1 VHSPQAIRQAILETL
16 PVDVAESGRSTDPE
30 SIYIPPGHIKALH
43 LDCSLIIGARGVGKS
58 FWTGVLANRQ
68 SRILLG
74 ESVIRDLQNIEAG
87 IGFANTTNIKAYP
100 DPEIFVQLLSNF
112 EPYDIWRGV
121 IGRWLGGILGNSEIP
136 VSGWD
141 STVQWIKENPEKLAT
156 LLEHSGDHLANEGK
170 KGLIVF
176 DALDRTSH
184 DWATMD
190 TTLRGLLRAILW
202 LKRHPGLYAKVFL
215 REDQFAR
222 TVADFPDASK
232 LLNTK
237 QELNWA
243 AHDLHG
249 MLWQRLCNAKG
260 HHGDCLRSTYSE
272 VVGSPPIQN
281 SEIWQLANEI
291 KRDTEKQKALFEKLS
306 GPWMGRDHRRGAPY
320 SWVVG
325 HLADGN
331 GRVSPRSFIAGIRAA
346 AQHSEERY
354 ANHDFALHYEG
365 IKTGI
370 QAASKI
376 RVENEIG
383 EEYDWVPKI
392 MKPLAGLSVPCDF
405 AIIKERWEIYF
416 RNNSIQSDT
425 LPPQA
430 SDWEGKFEELKRL
443 GIFETMRDGRAN
455 LPDLYRVGFGIG
467 RRGGVKPIIK

>member
-1 VHSPQAIRQAILETL
+1 VYSPQDIRQAILETL
-16 PVDVAESGRSTDPE
+16 PVDVAESGRPPAPE
-30 SIYIPPGHIKALH
+30 DIYIPPGHIKALH

-58 FWTGVLANRQ
+58 FWTLVLASQQ
-68 SRILLG
+68 SRTALG
-74 ESVIRDLQNIEAG
+74 ANVIRDLQNVDVG
-87 IGFANTTNIKAYP
+87 IGFSTKPNSSAYP
-100 DPEIFVQLLSNF
+100 DQDSFAKLLGSF
-112 EPYDIWRGV
+112 TPYDIWRGI
-121 IGRWLGGILGNSEIP
+121 IGRWLGGMVTGSEIP
-136 VSGWD
+136 TNGWD
-141 STVQWIKENPEKLAT
+141 STVQWVTENPEKLAL
-156 LLEHSGDHLANEGK
+156 LLEQAGNTLASAKK

-184 DWATMD
+184 NWATMD
-190 TTLRGLLRAILW
+190 ETLRGLLRAVLW
-202 LKRHPGLYAKVFL
+202 LKRHPNLYAKVFL

-260 HHGDCLRSTYSE
+260 DYGTCLRTIYTE
-272 VVGSPPIQN
+272 VVGSAPLQN
-281 SEIWQLANEI
+281 NAIWQLADEI
-291 KRDTEKQKALFEKLS
+291 KRDTGKQKALFEKLS
-306 GPWMGRDHRRGAPY
+306 GPWMGRDHRRGVPY

-346 AQHSEERY
+346 AQHSDERY
-354 ANHDFALHYEG
+354 PDHNFALHYEG

-376 RVENEIG
+376 RVDNEIG

-392 MKPLAGLSVPCDF
+392 MQPLEGLSVPCEF
-405 AIIKERWEIYF
+405 SIIEERWKASF
-416 RNNSIQSDT
+416 RDKPIQSST

-430 SDWEGKFEELKRL
+430 SDWEGKFGELKRL

-455 LPDLYRVGFGIG
+455 LPDLYRVAFGIG
-467 RRGGVKPIIK
+467 RRGGVRPIVK

>member
-1 VHSPQAIRQAILETL
+1 MPSPQAIRQAILETL
-16 PVDVAESGRSTDPE
+16 PVDVAESGRPPAPE
-30 SIYIPPGHIKALH
+30 DIYIPPGHIKALH

-58 FWTGVLANRQ
+58 FWTGVLAASQ
-68 SRILLG
+68 SRTILG
-74 ESVIRDLQNIEAG
+74 ASIIRDLQNVEAG
-87 IGFANTTNIKAYP
+87 IGFASTANIKAYP
-100 DPEIFVQLLSNF
+100 DPGTFVQLLSSF
-112 EPYDIWRGV
+112 ESYDIWRGV
-121 IGRWLGGILGNSEIP
+121 IGRCLGGILSDSEIP
-136 VSGWD
+136 LNGWD
-141 STVQWIKENPEKLAT
+141 CTVQWVKENPEKLAT
-156 LLEHSGDHLANEGK
+156 LLEQYGDLLSSAGK

-190 TTLRGLLRAILW
+190 STLRGLLRAVLW
-202 LKRHPGLYAKVFL
+202 LKRHPNLYAKVFL

-243 AHDLHG
+243 THDLHG

-260 HHGDCLRSTYSE
+260 EHGTCLRSIYTE
-272 VVGSPPIQN
+272 VIGTPPLQN
-281 SEIWQLANEI
+281 NGIWQLADEI
-291 KRDTEKQKALFEKLS
+291 KRDTGKQKALFEKLS
-306 GPWMGRDHRRGAPY
+306 GPWMGRDHRRGVPY

-346 AQHSEERY
+346 AQHSDERY
-354 ANHDFALHYEG
+354 PDHNFALHYEG

-392 MKPLAGLSVPCDF
+392 MKPLEGLSVPCEF
-405 AIIKERWEIYF
+405 SIIEERWKTSF
-416 RNNSIQSDT
+416 RDNPIQSST

-430 SDWEGKFEELKRL
+430 TDWEGKFGELKRL

-467 RRGGVKPIIK
+467 RRGGVKPIVK